1 MKRIISILGST
12 GSIGSSTLNIINKDI
27 KKFSFNVFT
36 ANSNYNKI
44 IFQIM
49 KYKPKYFIVSDKKT
63 YLKINKKLKKS
74 KTLILDNY
82 KNIFSKNFKNDITV
96 AAIPGLAGLEPTIQ
110 FTKNSKKILIANK
123 ESIICGWGIINKFA
137 KKFKTKIIPIDSEH
151 FSINNLL
158 ENIKDEDVDKIYITA
173 SGGPFL
179 KTPLKKFK
187 DIKPSDAVKHPKWKM
202 GKKISVDSATLMN
215 KILEVVE
222 AQKIF
227 PFKFHKYCIVIHP
240 QSLVHAVVNF
250 KNGLTKLLYHEP
262 DMTVPI
268 ANALFNYKIDIK
280 KYYPKQTNIIS
291 NLEFLNVDKKRFPSI
306 NLIPILNNY
315 KSTPIII
322 NAANEILVD
331 QFLKKIITFNS
342 IYAYLL
348 ILLKDKNYK
357 KYAIQKPVN
366 LKKIFFI
373 DNWARDK
380 ILEIIRN
387 KLKK

>member
-1 MKRIISILGST
+1 MKRVISILGST

-27 KKFSFNVFT
+27 KKFSFNVFS

-49 KYKPKYFIVSDKKT
+49 KYKPKYFIISDKKT

-74 KTLILDNY
+74 KTLILDSY
-82 KNIFSKNFKNDITV
+82 KNIFKKNYKNDITV
-96 AAIPGLAGLEPTIQ
+96 SAIPGLVGLEPTIQ

-123 ESIICGWGIINKFA
+123 ESIICGWSIINKFA
-137 KKFKTKIIPIDSEH
+137 KKYKTKIIPIDSEH
-151 FSINNLL
+151 FSINKLL
-158 ENIKDEDVDKIYITA
+158 ENVKDKDVDKIYITA

-179 KTPLKKFK
+179 KMQLKKFK
-187 DIKPSDAVKHPKWKM
+187 NIKPNDAIKHPKWKM

-215 KILEVVE
+215 KVLEVIE

-227 PFKFHKYCIVIHP
+227 PFKFHKYRIVIHP

-268 ANALFNYKIDIK
+268 ANALFDYKIDIK
-280 KYYPKQTNIIS
+280 KYYSKKTNILS
-291 NLEFLNVDKKRFPSI
+291 NLEFLNVDKKRFPSVS
-306 NLIPILNNY
+306 LIPKLNNY

-331 QFLKKIITFNS
+331 QLLKKIITFNS

-357 KYAIQKPVN
+357 KYAIKKPIN

-373 DNWARDK
+373 DNWARNK